1 MHEEKLFRFFLSEEG
16 SITLK
21 CIFKGWSLLS
31 WPKTTSKAAAKIR
44 QSRAD
49 RNQHQKLQKNE
60 CIILVGSYPKHV
72 SQGSKWKLR
81 RNSLVRV
88 VNNQHEVGV
97 LLHYQCLLSGILWRD
112 QWLLGSFEDRDRTG
126 QGRQRN
132 AEIITAIL
140 GLKNIKYHLERSVL
154 ISAEAR
160 NRTSCCCPSL
170 TSGLTSCTN
179 AKVKLI

>member
-1 MHEEKLFRFFLSEEG
+1 MRLEFCCTISVSYQGFCEG
-16 SITLK
+16 ISD
-21 CIFKGWSLLS
+21 FWDLL
-31 WPKTTSKAAAKIR
+31 
-44 QSRAD
+44 
-49 RNQHQKLQKNE
+49 
-60 CIILVGSYPKHV
+60 
-72 SQGSKWKLR
+72 
-81 RNSLVRV
+81 
-88 VNNQHEVGV
+88 
-97 LLHYQCLLSGILWRD
+97 
-112 QWLLGSFEDRDRTG
+112 RTEIG
-126 QGRQRN
+126 QDN